1 MKNKIKILILPIFSV
16 FALSCANYI
25 RPVNTVKNHS
35 LINGNP
41 VLKIDRD
48 TLSLKMLGDYRFSQ
62 PKDSLIFTT
71 NKELKQ
77 LLKRKQ
83 LRLPKIVILFTY
95 TNMPIYNNVFGFY
108 YNDLSLDSIQKLY
121 DFKPKIYYPNG
132 MMYTYESQGKT
143 IADIYRET
151 DHGII
156 RIICIGQPNLTA
168 KDFWSVKLNTFS
180 LKTMRIGGLNK

>member
-1 MKNKIKILILPIFSV
+1 MRNKIKVLILPIFL
-16 FALSCANYI
+16 ALTLSCTNYI

-41 VLKIDRD
+41 VLKINRD
-48 TLSLKMLGDYRFSQ
+48 TLSLKVLGDYRFSR
-62 PKDSLIFTT
+62 PNDSLIFTT

-83 LRLPKIVILFTY
+83 LRLPKNQILFTY

-121 DFKPKIYYPNG
+121 DFKPKISRPNG
-132 MMYTYESQGKT
+132 MMYTYEYQDKT

-156 RIICIGQPNLTA
+156 RIICIGQPNYDSEKFLVSEVEYV
-168 KDFWSVKLNTFS
+168 FFENNENWWLE
-180 LKTMRIGGLNK
+180 